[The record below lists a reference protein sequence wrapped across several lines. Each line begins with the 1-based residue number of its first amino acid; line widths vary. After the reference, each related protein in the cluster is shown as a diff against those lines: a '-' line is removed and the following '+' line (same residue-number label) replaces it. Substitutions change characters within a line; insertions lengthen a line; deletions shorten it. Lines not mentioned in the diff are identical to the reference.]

1 MEDLEALRAENE
13 RLRELLLDNGISPEP
28 YVPPLPQFGPP
39 TYSDF
44 LMVQTTSALFKIAVD
59 SFLRFSETRKLD
71 ECFFSGEA
79 WPPSDALRIR
89 LPVDFNV
96 IQRGKK

>member
-44 LMVQTTSALFKIAVD
+44 LMAQIAETSFKIAVD
-59 SFLRFSETRKLD
+59 SFLRFSGTRKFD
-71 ECFFSGEA
+71 VFSGYE
-79 WPPSDALRIR
+79 W
-89 LPVDFNV
+89 
-96 IQRGKK
+96 QKEKK